1 MTPTVYLTGSVIV
14 ALGSV
19 LAALIQAKWRK

>member
-1 MTPTVYLTGSVIV
+1 VIV

-19 LAALIQAKWRK
+19 LGTVKDVVDELSSSGRDDVL